1 MEPAVVEESIQ
12 LGLAKCLKLNGNVV
26 TQLEQRFEAGIR
38 DELRGIETAAEQ
50 ASAIAA
56 QFGHQQRGEGKL
68 SIGGD
73 QGREAR
79 EQRQRPQ
86 PRYRQIHL
94 AEMDRAV
101 GATSA
106 RWPA

>member
-1 MEPAVVEESIQ
+1 MEPAVVEEAVE
-12 LGLAKCLKLNGNVV
+12 LGLGKCLKLNGNVLR
-26 TQLEQRFEAGIR
+26 QLEEGFEAGVR

-50 ASAIAA
+50 APAIAA

-68 SIGGD
+68 PIGGD

-86 PRYRQIHL
+86 P
-94 AEMDRAV
+94 
-101 GATSA
+101 
-106 RWPA
+106 